1 MPRKDK
7 ALAIIEKTLDDKK
20 ATDIVSIDV
29 SERTPFAEYYV
40 LSTASNKR
48 QLNALK
54 DAVVEELE
62 KAKFTV
68 GHIEGTPESG
78 WILIDCHHI
87 IVNIFSEEERARVN
101 LETLLTRHQ

>member
-7 ALAIIEKTLDDKK
+7 ALAIIEKALDDHK
-20 ATDIVSIDV
+20 AKDIVSIDV

-40 LSTASNKR
+40 LATAGNKR

-62 KAKFTV
+62 KAKYSV

-78 WILIDCHHI
+78 WVLIDCHHI
-87 IVNIFSEEERARVN
+87 IVNVFTEEERARIN
-101 LETLLTRHQ
+101 LEMLLQKHQ